1 MEPQAADHTSSPKL
15 DYRSFD
21 DIRDGT
27 TDPVAHG
34 FAGCEDEV
42 VALTLDR
49 LAGNS
54 LEPRR

>member
-34 FAGCEDEV
+34 FAGREDEV
-42 VALTLDR
+42 VAITLDW
-49 LAGNS
+49 LAGNGH
-54 LEPRR
+54 EPRR

>member
-1 MEPQAADHTSSPKL
+1 MEPQAASHTSSPKL
-15 DYRSFD
+15 DYRPFD

-34 FAGCEDEV
+34 FAWHEDEV
-42 VALTLDR
+42 AAVTLDW